1 MENFLFALTVIA
13 THPFTIF
20 LFVGMVIVGIIEHN
34 EENQK

>member
-1 MENFLFALTVIA
+1 MENFLFAFTTIA
-13 THPFTIF
+13 THPFTIL